1 MKNDQIA
8 LQRAQRNA
16 YEFMAR
22 PVITLP
28 NNQKVPNPFKVSETN
43 ITEPAIL
50 IQEQAFVNTQN
61 AFSFDF
67 SQTAPPKTTVLN
79 NVLLGTNNIFVIYGI
94 QLLLGEGANGN
105 NRVYR
110 PFGVTQNDESI
121 YNSTMSLTVEQSN
134 LIASMD
140 GLQFKDFDNSPLNM
154 WNTAGMVLIN
164 PQRVLTGRL
173 GVFLFNITLLN
184 SIAGLALTANT
195 FLSVRLHGAL
205 GQAAGVPGR

>member
-1 MKNDQIA
+1 MKYDQIA
-8 LQRAQRNA
+8 LQRSQRHA
-16 YEFMAR
+16 YDTMAR
-22 PVITLP
+22 PVMTGP
-28 NNQKVPNPFKVSETN
+28 DGKTFKNPYKVSEVN

-50 IQEQAFVNTQN
+50 IQEQAFVNTLN
-61 AFSFDF
+61 NFTFDF
-67 SQTAPPKTTVLN
+67 SQTAPVATAALN

-94 QLLLGEGANGN
+94 QLLLGEGATGN

-110 PFGVTQNDESI
+110 SFGVTPNDESI
-121 YNSTMSLTVEQSN
+121 YNSVLSLTLEQSN
-134 LIASMD
+134 VIANMD
-140 GLQFKDFDNSPLNM
+140 GQQFRDFDTSPLNF

-164 PQRVLTGRL
+164 PQRILTGRL
-173 GVFLFNITLLN
+173 GIFKINISLIN